1 MYIATYRCWQEV
13 TVLGHQLTHATVAAL
28 QDTPSKSYAGKTAYK
43 LESIE
48 TIVPFFRLRKIPS
61 LFTIAFKVTR
71 NSLVG

>member
-43 LESIE
+43 LEGIK
-48 TIVPFFRLRKIPS
+48 TNGPFIPLR
-61 LFTIAFKVTR
+61 
-71 NSLVG
+71 